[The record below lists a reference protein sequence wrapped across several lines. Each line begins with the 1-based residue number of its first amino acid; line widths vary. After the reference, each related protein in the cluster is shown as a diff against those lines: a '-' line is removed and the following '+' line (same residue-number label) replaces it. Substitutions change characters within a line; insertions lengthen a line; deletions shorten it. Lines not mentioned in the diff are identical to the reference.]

1 MVTNQLWKK
10 VLIVVVV
17 VIAVL
22 ALFPLDEKIKPGLD
36 LAGGTGLI
44 YGIDTEGMEPDEIK
58 GISSRMV
65 PILMRRIDPTGVT
78 NIVIRPQGDT
88 RIEIQL
94 PLASKDTRIK
104 RDTYQAAFDAL
115 ESGNINLATVIK
127 SLSLDA
133 AARQEAFDKFASND
147 EQKKILADLAAA
159 FDARLEARNQ
169 RNELRAAIDE
179 HIKTLGDMKVNTR
192 SLEYQI
198 RTWVNL
204 TPQDLDNALTEYVKA
219 GQEEA
224 ELSDEQKTQKTIL
237 SRYVAAHS
245 KWTSVVNS
253 LADRLNSDYDNA
265 LAKITELNIN
275 VDALADMME
284 TAQKNEYVAN
294 IKANFPDRADKIEA
308 FANAYQNYAGV
319 RGRLDDPEDL
329 KRMLKG
335 AGVLEFRILPTVSDG
350 SISADLATAYTSSLA
365 TRGPKLSSDATYTWC
380 EIDDP
385 ASFGASGAV
394 TGTFAEKLYVLAS
407 NKPADTM
414 LHNQGGKNWKLNKA
428 YPTTDQLGRRAIGF
442 QMNEVGAKMFF
453 ELTNNSIG
461 KPLCILLDGRA
472 ISAPNVN
479 DAIRSTG
486 IITGKYGQMEQ
497 DDMVNKLNAGSL
509 PARISEAP
517 ISEKTIG
524 ATIGEDYRDK
534 GIRAGV
540 IGLIVVAIFM
550 IFYYRKGG
558 LIANIALILN
568 LLFILAIMAF
578 SGATFTLPGIAGLI
592 LTIGMAV
599 DANVLIFERVREEQ
613 EGGSSLKVA
622 IANGYSKAFSTIFDA
637 NLTTFITALILYM
650 VASEEIKGFAIV
662 LMFGIISSMFTA
674 LFVTRVVFEW
684 LMAKKLIT
692 NQLVMMKVIHDAKI
706 DWMGARK
713 IFFVTSSILII
724 AGMSI
729 FFTRDSSKYD
739 IEFTGGT
746 LLQVNFKEGVDM
758 SRAEVEAAIHTIG
771 QKYGSSGL
779 MSAKVYSIGD
789 TGRQYEIST
798 TETNKSRQTVTFTDG
813 GQTVDAIRAAV
824 IKAADDDVKN
834 ITVTAAEM
842 SNSFVVS
849 TSQLSKSAMTA
860 LMNNAF
866 EGKQFV
872 LDESTVDEVVNDAIL
887 EAFDNVLEKQ
897 ENLGLTVVSAE
908 MITDEVA
915 DTDAELVQYLSGLK
929 IESKLD
935 NTVNAAQLKERFKN
949 LRFKPDMQDM
959 IWYRYILLG
968 KDYTPLADDDVV
980 SEFTYISIH
989 PDAGYR
995 ELDADELTRFQE
1007 NELAKVNAACE
1018 IETSL
1023 PRVTQVNP
1031 SVGSESQTKA
1041 IIAIILSLLAIVGYV
1056 WLRFGDVSF
1065 GFAAIAALV
1074 HDVFITLGAVA
1085 VCTYIAGTGLGDML
1099 GIRDFKINL
1108 EMIAA
1113 FLTIIGYSLND
1124 TIVVFDRIRENKGKN
1139 GTITA
1144 ALLTKSIN
1152 QTLSRTL
1159 LTSFTTFLVVLV
1171 MYIWGGIGLRGFTF
1185 AMLVGIVIGTYS
1197 SIAIASPMLLLGI
1210 GGKKD

>member
-10 VLIVVVV
+10 VLIAVLV
-17 VIAVL
+17 VIAIL

-36 LAGGTGLI
+36 LAGGTSLI
-44 YGIDTEGMEPDEIK
+44 YGIDTEGMESDEVR

-78 NIVIRPQGDT
+78 NVVIRPQGDT

-94 PLASKDTRIK
+94 PLASKDTRVR

-127 SLSLDA
+127 SLSLDG
-133 AARQEAFDKFASND
+133 AARASAFEKFASND
-147 EQKKILADLAAA
+147 EQKQILAELAAA
-159 FDARLEARNQ
+159 FDARSQARNE
-169 RNELRAAIDE
+169 RKELRAAIDGYVKSLSE
-179 HIKTLGDMKVNTR
+179 MTVNTR
-192 SLEYQI
+192 VLENQVK
-198 RTWVNL
+198 TWVNL
-204 TPQDLDNALTEYVKA
+204 TAEDLDKALTEYVKA
-219 GQEEA
+219 GAESA
-224 ELSDEQKTQKTIL
+224 ELTEEQKSKKDIITK
-237 SRYVAAHS
+237 YVAAHGR
-245 KWTSVVNS
+245 WTSVVNS
-253 LADRLNSDYDNA
+253 LADKLNADYDKA
-265 LAKITELNIN
+265 LARISELNIN

-284 TAQKNEYVAN
+284 TAQRSDYIAKV
-294 IKANFPDRADKIEA
+294 KAGFPDRAEKIDA
-308 FANAYQNYAGV
+308 FVAAYQNYAGV

-335 AGVLEFRILPTVSDG
+335 AGVLEFRILPTTSDG
-350 SISADLATAYTSSLA
+350 SISADLATGYINDLT
-365 TRGPKLSSDATYTWC
+365 TRGPKLSSDASFVWC

-385 ASFGASGAV
+385 SGFGAAGAI
-394 TGTFAEKLYVLAS
+394 TGTFAEKSYVLSS
-407 NKPADTM
+407 NKPTETM

-442 QMNEVGAKMFF
+442 QMNEIGAKMFF
-453 ELTNNSIG
+453 DITNNSIG
-461 KPLCILLDGRA
+461 KPLCILLDSRA

-534 GIRAGV
+534 GIRAGL
-540 IGLIVVAIFM
+540 IGLIAVAIFM

-558 LIANIALILN
+558 VIANIALVLN

-684 LMAKKLIT
+684 LMAKKLLS
-692 NQLVMMKVIHDAKI
+692 NKLVMLKVIHDAQFN
-706 DWMGARK
+706 WMGARK
-713 IFFVTSSILII
+713 VFFII
-724 AGMSI
+724 SGVLMICGLAI
-729 FFTRDSSKYD
+729 FFTRDSGKYD

-746 LLQVNFKEGVDM
+746 SVQVNLKSEM
-758 SRAEVEAAIHTIG
+758 SRAEVETAIHNVG

-779 MSAKVYSIGD
+779 MAAKVYSIGESNM
-789 TGRQYEIST
+789 QYEIST
-798 TETNKSRQTVTFTDG
+798 TETNKSVQTIMFTEA
-813 GQTVDAIRAAV
+813 GQTVDAVRAAV
-824 IKAADDDVKN
+824 IAAAGDEIKN
-834 ITVTAAEM
+834 ITAMAGSEA
-842 SNSFVVS
+842 NSFVVS
-849 TSQLSKSAMTA
+849 TSQLSNSAMTA
-860 LMNNAF
+860 LMNKAF
-866 EGKQFV
+866 AGKQFT
-872 LDESTVDEVVNDAIL
+872 LGEPDVDEVVNNAVL

-897 ENLGLTVVSAE
+897 ENLGLTIVSSE
-908 MITDEVA
+908 MITDQVA
-915 DTDAELVQYLSGLK
+915 DTEPELVQYLSGLK
-929 IESKLD
+929 IECALD
-935 NTVNAAQLKERFKN
+935 NGIKVSQLKERFKD

-959 IWYRYILLG
+959 IWYRYVILG
-968 KDYTPLADDDVV
+968 EDYTVPADDDVV
-980 SEFTYISIH
+980 TKFTYISIH

-995 ELDADELTRFQE
+995 ELDADELTRFKD
-1007 NELAKVNAACE
+1007 NEIAKVETACM

-1031 SVGSESQTKA
+1031 SIGSESQTKA
-1041 IIAIILSLLAIVGYV
+1041 LIAIIMSLLAIVGYV

-1074 HDVFITLGAVA
+1074 HDVCITLGAVT
-1085 VCTYIAGTGLGDML
+1085 VCTYIAGTSLGAML

-1139 GTITA
+1139 GVINA

-1159 LTSFTTFLVVLV
+1159 LTSFTTFIVVLV

-1185 AMLVGIVIGTYS
+1185 AMLVGIIIGTYS
-1197 SIAIASPMLLLGI
+1197 SIAIASPMLLLGA
-1210 GGKKD
+1210 GSKKD